1 MKTKLKSMKLKVLL
15 LTLTMLSKNTIS
27 LSQIKADD
35 ILGIWLTSGKEPA
48 KIQIYKSGQKYYG
61 KIVWLQNPLNNGKP
75 KLDINNSDKLNRNK
89 QILGLIILIGLE
101 FDGNEWNEGKIY
113 DPESGKI
120 YSCQ

>member
-1 MKTKLKSMKLKVLL
+1 
-15 LTLTMLSKNTIS
+15 MLSKNTIS

>member
-1 MKTKLKSMKLKVLL
+1 MKLKVLL

-61 KIVWLQNPLNNGKP
+61 KIVWLRNPLDNGKP
-75 KLDINNSDKLNRNK
+75 KLDINNPDKIKRNQ
-89 QILGLIILIGLE
+89 QILGLTILIGFE
-101 FDGNEWNEGKIY
+101 FDGDQWNEGKIY